1 MGSPSPLL
9 LDLPAANHLA
19 APGFVY
25 ERRQP
30 ELGALHRAVRTGW
43 PQVKVLGSQLAL
55 GYNADIGP
63 VVGLS
68 GLRPR
73 WRFAN
78 RNRVLQRWNQRGA
91 PTWPGQGPGLGRA
104 LRALPVG
111 TGGCRPLRS

>member
-43 PQVKVLGSQLAL
+43 PQVKALGIQLAL
-55 GYNADIGP
+55 GRMSEITP
-63 VVGLS
+63 FMRLP
-68 GLRPR
+68 GLRPTIR
-73 WRFAN
+73 LSDLKF
-78 RNRVLQRWNQRGA
+78 VLQR
-91 PTWPGQGPGLGRA
+91 
-104 LRALPVG
+104 
-111 TGGCRPLRS
+111 